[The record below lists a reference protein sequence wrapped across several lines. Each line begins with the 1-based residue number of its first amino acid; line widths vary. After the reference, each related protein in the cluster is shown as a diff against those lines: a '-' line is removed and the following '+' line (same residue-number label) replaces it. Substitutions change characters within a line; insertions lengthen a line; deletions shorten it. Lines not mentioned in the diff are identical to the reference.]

1 LNCYADGSKSV
12 GAFFNAISLAY
23 VYPNEIRINGLSPDP
38 TVCYLITLLE
48 SATNRTVEYLTS
60 DKILIPKVDSIDI
73 VNTEITL
80 PPDMSML
87 ISYVLLFWDELENII
102 FDNILIKDIPQSYI
116 ELFTKLGLKII
127 EDKHTIQFKKVFQ
140 IETEYFEFLRL
151 GAAPFITT
159 DLGPIVSEFLASH
172 NISSILFDEVFIHRA
187 SHVAELE
194 KLGIR
199 IKVLD
204 NGALKT
210 LDKLSLTNYQSNT
223 YNLKDIRAGM
233 AILMG
238 IVQLNIESAVLLNFD
253 QVMRGFGNIQTILN
267 ILGYDGELY
276 G

>member
-1 LNCYADGSKSV
+1 M
-12 GAFFNAISLAY
+12 
-23 VYPNEIRINGLSPDP
+23 
-38 TVCYLITLLE
+38 CYLITLLE